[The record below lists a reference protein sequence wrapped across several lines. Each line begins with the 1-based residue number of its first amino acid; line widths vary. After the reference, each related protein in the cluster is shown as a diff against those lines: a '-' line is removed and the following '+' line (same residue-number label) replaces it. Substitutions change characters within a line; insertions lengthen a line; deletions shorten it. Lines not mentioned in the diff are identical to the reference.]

1 MHPPPHQLLHDSC
14 RVRAHDSLAY
24 TRNFS
29 KNDISPNDFKSS
41 NRKFAGNHFRKMFW
55 TDPYFSTYPICST
68 FNTTIVLHSTRSK
81 GGRMARGYAPPF
93 LHLKG
98 GGHTIWDKKMK
109 KWKEGNKKGKKK
121 EKGERENWHKILF
134 LSPILCVKD
143 YFFFKFKK
151 KNSTFWNKLF
161 TNFYFYPVLW
171 NDRVLIFFVFE
182 KLIVFPSY
190 IRLIILMNHRAA
202 KKNPETSW
210 NLYNKTRH
218 SYIYMY
224 VAYSRR
230 LGWDLLWTL
239 MCVTG

>member
-1 MHPPPHQLLHDSC
+1 MTSSLPTGNSPEIISVKCSGLILTSPLTLYVLLLTLQLF
-14 RVRAHDSLAY
+14 Y
-24 TRNFS
+24 TQ
-29 KNDISPNDFKSS
+29 P
-41 NRKFAGNHFRKMFW
+41 
-55 TDPYFSTYPICST
+55 
-68 FNTTIVLHSTRSK
+68 V
-81 GGRMARGYAPPF
+81 ARGAYGTGVRPPF

-182 KLIVFPSY
+182 TLIVFPSY

-224 VAYSRR
+224 VAYSRPN
-230 LGWDLLWTL
+230 GCTDWA
-239 MCVTG
+239 